1 MHLSGL
7 VYVVD
12 AARQLFFAEVVDQPG
27 VFLFG
32 EPHPSMRAVLMVG
45 DLGAVIFGGVI
56 LRRYGRTLIVARSQV
71 LAETIVLDL
80 ANLAQQRLVELFGR
94 RPVVST
100 PVKDQQLL
108 GLRAVP
114 NDIVRAIQAFQQAFH
129 GIVVVPCLVGNLLDA
144 DLVTAAEIGVRI
156 GHAVEIDVPILGRK
170 VIDDLAVRPKVHA
183 DIPIAR
189 HSFHLLRW
197 AVARFPGRP
206 YQNGSSPSSSL
217 TSAKSPP

>member
-1 MHLSGL
+1 MELLQVVHSAPAGARSAAVAATDAPAFTAALPNNKIPVAPLVLVAVHLSRL

-32 EPHPSMRAVLMVG
+32 EPHPSMRAVLMAG
-45 DLGAVIFGGVI
+45 DLGVAIFCSVI
-56 LRRYGRTLIVARSQV
+56 LRRYGRALVVARCQV

-156 GHAVEIDVPILGRK
+156 GHAVR
-170 VIDDLAVRPKVHA
+170 
-183 DIPIAR
+183 
-189 HSFHLLRW
+189 S
-197 AVARFPGRP
+197 
-206 YQNGSSPSSSL
+206 N
-217 TSAKSPP
+217 